1 MTNSTPN
8 PIVDEKIYVVPV
20 TALTPFPG
28 NPRRGNVDVLAE
40 SLRTNGQYR
49 PVVVRRETREIL
61 AGNHT
66 VQAAQKLGWE
76 NVKVQFVDGLTDA
89 QAKRIVL
96 ADNRTT
102 DLASYSMPDL
112 TALLEDLSSNDSLTG
127 TGFTEFDFTSILRTI
142 NPFNGLDNE
151 EPYQPPNTPT
161 VGVTPT
167 TGENPAAGNQEP
179 AGGVTDA
186 SNPDPEYV
194 NVAIR
199 VGVYR
204 FIISYDDFHRWEE
217 NIYATC
223 GYVETDIVNEIKRRL
238 GF

>member
-89 QAKRIVL
+89 QAKKIVL

-127 TGFTEFDFTSILRTI
+127 TGFTEFDFTALQHLTKA
-142 NPFNGLDNE
+142 PDLDALADDI
-151 EPYQPPNTPT
+151 
-161 VGVTPT
+161 GD
-167 TGENPAAGNQEP
+167 
-179 AGGVTDA
+179 VTDDDKMVRVTLVLQ
-186 SNPDPEYV
+186 PD
-194 NVAIR
+194 VAKVLNNIIATR
-199 VGVYR
+199 DHTETVKEWLLGVG
-204 FIISYDDFHRWEE
+204 DE
-217 NIYATC
+217 
-223 GYVETDIVNEIKRRL
+223 
-238 GF
+238 